1 MIERAELVS
10 FSLNAYP
17 SQEKSILGEHE
28 ESTYFFFFFTVVTDL
43 IGRGF
48 ISQH

>member
-1 MIERAELVS
+1 MSL
-10 FSLNAYP
+10 SLNAYP

-28 ESTYFFFFFTVVTDL
+28 ESTYFFTVVTDL